1 MPLSNFH
8 PIIETWFRSRFR
20 GPTEAQA
27 LGWPA
32 IAAGR
37 HTLIA
42 APTGSGKTLAAFL
55 ACIDRLLRRSLEAP
69 LEDEIRVVYVS
80 PLRALSND
88 MHRNLEVPL
97 FEIGQ
102 QAEALGFPSP
112 GIRVGLRTGD
122 TTQAQRA
129 ALVRRPPQIL
139 VTTPESLYLMLTASK
154 SRERLG
160 NVETIIVDEIHAIV
174 DDKRGSHLALTI
186 ERLEHLCGRPLQRIG
201 LSATQKPIER
211 TARFLLGGAAPD
223 DASGSLDC
231 CVIDVGHSRTLDL
244 GIELPRTELG
254 AVCMH
259 EQWAEINERLIELI
273 NEHRTTLIFVN
284 TRRLA
289 ERLTH
294 QLTEKLGEGHV
305 DSHHGSLSSAK
316 RLDTER
322 RLKSGELKAV
332 VATASLEL
340 GIDIGYVDLVV
351 QIGSPRAIAT
361 FLQRIGRSG
370 HSLNLIPKGR
380 LFALSRD
387 ELIESLALLRA
398 VRAGLLDSVAIP
410 RAPLDILAQQI
421 VAEVAAQDW
430 DVDELLALV
439 RRADPY
445 RGLSR
450 ADFDQ
455 TLEYLSEGISRSTGR
470 SRVYLHHDHVGRRLK
485 ARKGARLA
493 AIANAGAIQ
502 EIGSYRVVADPD
514 DTVVGT
520 LDEDFAVES
529 MRGDVFLLGNTSWRI
544 LHVRG
549 EEVRVADAHGAAP
562 TIPFWR
568 GEAPGRSLELSLE
581 VSRFRTDLEPRLSD
595 PGSAGRWMIA
605 ETGCTDEP
613 ARQAVAY
620 AFAQKAA
627 IGLLPT
633 CNRVVFE
640 RFFDE
645 TGGMQLVVHA
655 PFGGAVNRAWGLA
668 MRKRFCRSFDFELQA
683 TADDDGFLLSLGP
696 QHSFPIESLFPMVT
710 STNVRSLCEQAVLQ
724 IPVFQVRWR
733 WNVTRALLVLRR
745 KGSQKTPLALQRFRA
760 DDLLSAVFPR
770 LTGCQEHT
778 VGEIE
783 LPDHPLTRQTME
795 DCLSE
800 PLDVAG
806 LTDILRGVERG
817 ETVFVARDTREP
829 SPFALELLNSNVY
842 AFLDGGEIQERRARA
857 VSTPRALSVDA
868 IRDLSRLDAAAI
880 AQVVNE
886 AQPLVRSAD
895 ELHDALLSRI
905 VLPVD
910 EGSAWR
916 AFFDELATNRRAAE
930 ISLPDGRRAWIA
942 AERLPAAFA
951 VFADAIPVPPIEA
964 PSTVRHDW
972 RSADARIAMIRGLLE
987 TCGPTTAADVVGRL
1001 SIALGQAEASLEAL
1015 EGEGVVLRGHFT
1027 PSADHATQSGE
1038 VPHATDETPAED
1050 FAAPVHNGPVEW
1062 CHRRLLARIHRLTI
1076 DGLRKQIEP
1085 VDVPTFWRFLARHH
1099 GLAAESRK
1107 HGSNGLFEVIAM
1119 LQGIDAPAVC
1129 WEQDLLPS
1137 RIAAY
1142 QPEWLDELC
1151 LTGEAGWGRLYPPA
1165 QNADRSRPMASLTR
1179 IAPLSLYLRS
1189 DVEWLAATRPKET
1202 ESDLLSSPARQVVE
1216 LLTTQGAMFAADLAR
1231 HTQMLPPQ
1239 IEEALGELVTRG
1251 LVTADGFGGLR
1262 QLIGARGSAT
1272 SSHAKRRRASLV
1284 RKRNARGGTGRW
1296 SLWRPEARADDALDA
1311 PSVPEQWAWQL
1322 LRRWGVMF
1330 RDLLEREPGS
1340 PSWYE
1345 LLQVYRRLEARGEIR
1360 GGRFISGVGGEQF
1373 ATGDTVRHLRAL
1385 RDEGPRSEIVTI
1397 CAADP
1402 LNLTGIV
1409 TDQPRV
1415 PSSAT
1420 NRIAYLDGKPL
1431 AVLRSGEIEWLA
1443 EVPDKMAVPISAALG
1458 QLQLI
1463 TKDAKSPLP
1472 DWPPIV
1478 NDSRQDAGPTETK
1491 PATPRSPRRPS
1502 TSIPR
1507 PRIW

>member
-1 MPLSNFH
+1 LFDFH

-55 ACIDRLLRRSLEAP
+55 ACIDRLLKRSLEAP

-102 QAEALGFPSP
+102 RAEALGFSSP

-186 ERLEHLCGRPLQRIG
+186 ERLEHLCRRPLQRVG

-223 DASGSLDC
+223 DAPVDANGPLDC

-430 DVDELLALV
+430 GVDELLALV

-595 PGSAGRWMIA
+595 PGSAERWMIA

-710 STNVRSLCEQAVLQ
+710 SENVRGLCEQAVLRM
-724 IPVFQVRWR
+724 P
-733 WNVTRALLVLRR
+733 
-745 KGSQKTPLALQRFRA
+745 
-760 DDLLSAVFPR
+760 
-770 LTGCQEHT
+770 
-778 VGEIE
+778 
-783 LPDHPLTRQTME
+783 M
-795 DCLSE
+795 
-800 PLDVAG
+800 
-806 LTDILRGVERG
+806 
-817 ETVFVARDTREP
+817 
-829 SPFALELLNSNVY
+829 
-842 AFLDGGEIQERRARA
+842 FLDRK
-857 VSTPRALSVDA
+857 SV
-868 IRDLSRLDAAAI
+868 
-880 AQVVNE
+880 V
-886 AQPLVRSAD
+886 
-895 ELHDALLSRI
+895 
-905 VLPVD
+905 
-910 EGSAWR
+910 
-916 AFFDELATNRRAAE
+916 
-930 ISLPDGRRAWIA
+930 
-942 AERLPAAFA
+942 
-951 VFADAIPVPPIEA
+951 
-964 PSTVRHDW
+964 
-972 RSADARIAMIRGLLE
+972 
-987 TCGPTTAADVVGRL
+987 
-1001 SIALGQAEASLEAL
+1001 
-1015 EGEGVVLRGHFT
+1015 
-1027 PSADHATQSGE
+1027 
-1038 VPHATDETPAED
+1038 
-1050 FAAPVHNGPVEW
+1050 
-1062 CHRRLLARIHRLTI
+1062 
-1076 DGLRKQIEP
+1076 
-1085 VDVPTFWRFLARHH
+1085 
-1099 GLAAESRK
+1099 
-1107 HGSNGLFEVIAM
+1107 
-1119 LQGIDAPAVC
+1119 
-1129 WEQDLLPS
+1129 
-1137 RIAAY
+1137 
-1142 QPEWLDELC
+1142 
-1151 LTGEAGWGRLYPPA
+1151 
-1165 QNADRSRPMASLTR
+1165 
-1179 IAPLSLYLRS
+1179 
-1189 DVEWLAATRPKET
+1189 
-1202 ESDLLSSPARQVVE
+1202 
-1216 LLTTQGAMFAADLAR
+1216 
-1231 HTQMLPPQ
+1231 
-1239 IEEALGELVTRG
+1239 
-1251 LVTADGFGGLR
+1251 
-1262 QLIGARGSAT
+1262 
-1272 SSHAKRRRASLV
+1272 
-1284 RKRNARGGTGRW
+1284 
-1296 SLWRPEARADDALDA
+1296 
-1311 PSVPEQWAWQL
+1311 
-1322 LRRWGVMF
+1322 
-1330 RDLLEREPGS
+1330 
-1340 PSWYE
+1340 
-1345 LLQVYRRLEARGEIR
+1345 
-1360 GGRFISGVGGEQF
+1360 
-1373 ATGDTVRHLRAL
+1373 
-1385 RDEGPRSEIVTI
+1385 
-1397 CAADP
+1397 
-1402 LNLTGIV
+1402 
-1409 TDQPRV
+1409 
-1415 PSSAT
+1415 
-1420 NRIAYLDGKPL
+1420 
-1431 AVLRSGEIEWLA
+1431 
-1443 EVPDKMAVPISAALG
+1443 
-1458 QLQLI
+1458 
-1463 TKDAKSPLP
+1463 
-1472 DWPPIV
+1472 
-1478 NDSRQDAGPTETK
+1478 
-1491 PATPRSPRRPS
+1491 
-1502 TSIPR
+1502 
-1507 PRIW
+1507 